1 MRKSLLSAVTA
12 TCLSTVAATA
22 QAQVGMEP
30 TPPPP
35 APVESSSAGGGS
47 ARGLG
52 VGVTQM
58 LNGPGGLSVAY
69 DMGMW
74 HLDAILSFIDRPA
87 PIKADFGLAAR
98 FFYHLSTGSSAD
110 FSIGGGLG
118 YTKNGGR
125 EVGDMTVGDSDVMSI
140 EGGLLIRAFVAPNV
154 ALSIFGGLSVLTAD
168 GEGVMLNGQPLGQA
182 GLHYFF

>member
-1 MRKSLLSAVTA
+1 MRKSLLSLASA
-12 TCLSTVAATA
+12 TLISAASASA
-22 QAQVGMEP
+22 QAQVGMDP

-35 APVESSSAGGGS
+35 APVETSSPGGAG

-52 VGVTQM
+52 VGIAQM

-74 HLDAILSFIDRPA
+74 HLDGILFFEDRPA
-87 PIKADFGLAAR
+87 PIKADFGLAGR
-98 FFYHLSTGSSAD
+98 FFYHLASGSAAD

-118 YTKNGGR
+118 YRKNGGR
-125 EVGDMTVGDSDVMSI
+125 ELGGMTVGDSDVMSI
-140 EGGLLIRAFVAPNV
+140 EGGLLIRAFIAPNV
-154 ALSIFGGLSVLTAD
+154 AASVFGGLSVLTAD